1 MKAALLSLILLGVF
15 YPLYAADEG
24 ASVQSASC
32 FRLVGLMRIDDD
44 AEAIVE
50 DLDYGLRYRVRQ
62 DSLIDDF
69 RVRRV
74 MAQKDSSFVEL
85 ERDGVQ
91 YRIHLHGGA
100 SVSERPQHRMALTI
114 GDIESNG
121 KLTGKGSGAIAENLN
136 LLVMAAHEK
145 MRRDAV
151 TVVTFQDLVS
161 DYEKLDPAVKEAGIF
176 DPFMRDSSNNRTML
190 LTAFKN
196 LRQVAG
202 EDYSSLQ
209 ITRESEQVQVVT
221 GYGEVVKIDTE
232 KFSERR
238 FRGGCF

>member
-15 YPLYAADEG
+15 SPLHAADEVG
-24 ASVQSASC
+24 SVQSASC

-100 SVSERPQHRMALTI
+100 SVSARPQHRMALTV
-114 GDIESNG
+114 GDIEANG

-136 LLVMAAHEK
+136 LLVLAAHEK

-151 TVVTFQDLVS
+151 TVVSYQDLVA
-161 DYEKLDPAVKEAGIF
+161 DYEKLDPAAKEAGFF
-176 DPFMRDSSNNRTML
+176 DPFMRDSSANRTML

-221 GYGEVVKIDTE
+221 GYGEVVKIDTA

-238 FRGGCF
+238 FHGGCF